1 MLKTICSPDFS
12 PTHNAFI
19 TVVRCLIILA
29 GFAVSAFTAE
39 PIPPLPVTP
48 PAGHPRLFVRSS
60 DVADLKARM
69 TDPIFGKAWR
79 QVLLHSTSTF
89 DGTLASTPA
98 NYVPRIHDVGEACA
112 LRFLLEGDVA
122 QGKKAIAIMRKVL
135 PSVTY
140 PNEQDITRAKGATI
154 LTAAIVY
161 DWCYPLLSPMDRAL
175 FITHMKR
182 IAKLTEIGYPPVK
195 GSAITGHSGE
205 AQLMR
210 DQLGAGI
217 ATYDEDREIYQFAA
231 RRFFAEFVP
240 ARNFW
245 YPGNWHHQGSSYGPY
260 RFQWEM
266 FASWIFKRMSGVD
279 VFNPDQGQVPFA
291 WVYAQRPDGV
301 LMADGDCSSIPKRN
315 TKPASPNISMFLAAN
330 YYHDK
335 VLNGV
340 VMQQNQIK
348 DSLSG
353 SIWYFLFTDTGL
365 DTKPVTSLPLSR
377 YFPDPAGR
385 LIARTGWGEGPTA
398 PMAIAEMK
406 ISPWMFNNH
415 QHLDAGSFQIWFK
428 GSLACDSGVYD
439 RYGSDHDYNY
449 NKRTIAHNTITIF
462 DPTEVFNRGKAT
474 PVANDGGQRWPAQST
489 EPATLTLLKEQGHQV
504 GRVLAHAI
512 GPDPVKPRFS
522 HLAGDLTG
530 SYSKKLEHFIRSFVF
545 LNLDDAKHPA
555 ALIIYDRVR
564 SANPSFKKTWLLH
577 CPDRPTL
584 AESGFTVHGTWGG
597 RMDASMILPTK
608 DDVRLETIGGVGNEF
623 IVNGTNYPTASTK
636 GAGPEY
642 ENCGWRIE
650 LSPKTQRNDDRFLVV
665 MQMMDEGTSATPLP
679 LTRMEGEGW
688 TGVVIAN
695 RAVIFPKGYIDLNQV
710 NFRLAA
716 PAHCLVTGA
725 AVGTWSIR
733 CGGTIQTATVTDSG
747 RVLEFTAPAGSVEAL
762 KGSLP

>member
-1 MLKTICSPDFS
+1 MLKIIWSPDLF

-19 TVVRCLIILA
+19 TSVRCLIILA

-39 PIPPLPVTP
+39 PISPLPVTP
-48 PAGHPRLFVRSS
+48 PAGHPRLFVRSN
-60 DVADLKARM
+60 DVAGLKARM

-79 QVLLHSTSTF
+79 QVLVYSTSTF

-112 LRFLLEGDVA
+112 LRYLLEGDVA

-217 ATYDEDREIYQFAA
+217 ATYDEDREMYQFAA

-279 VFNPDQGQVPFA
+279 VFNPNQGQVPYA
-291 WVYAQRPDGV
+291 WVYAQRPDGI
-301 LMADGDCSSIPKRN
+301 LMADGDCSSILKR
-315 TKPASPNISMFLAAN
+315 TTELPFPNFSTLLAAN

-335 VLNGV
+335 ILNGV
-340 VMQQNQIK
+340 VMHQNQAR
-348 DSLSG
+348 DRLSN
-353 SIWYFLFTDTGL
+353 SIWYFLFADPGL
-365 DTKPVTSLPLSR
+365 GSKPVASLPLSR

-385 LIARTGWGEGPTA
+385 MVARTGWDEGPTA
-398 PMAIAEMK
+398 PVAMAEMK

-415 QHLDAGSFQIWFK
+415 QHLDAGNFQLWYK
-428 GSLACDSGVYD
+428 GSLACGSGVYH
-439 RYGSDHDYNY
+439 YGSNHDINY
-449 NKRTIAHNTITIF
+449 YKRTIAHNTIAVF
-462 DPTEVFNRGKAT
+462 DPGETFTWGKSM
-474 PVANDGGQRWPAQST
+474 PVANDGGQRWPAQSI
-489 EPATLTLLKEQGHQV
+489 EPATLTILKEQGHEV

-512 GPDPVKPRFS
+512 GPDPIKPLFS

-530 SYSKKLEHFIRSFVF
+530 AYSRKVERFIRSFVF

-555 ALIIYDRVR
+555 ALLVYDRVR

-577 CPDRPTL
+577 CPDQPAL

-608 DDVRLETIGGVGNEF
+608 GDVRLNTIGGAGNEF
-623 IVNGTNYPTASTK
+623 TVNGTNYPTDSTK
-636 GAGPEY
+636 GVGPEY

-650 LSPKTQRNDDRFLVV
+650 LSTKNQRNDDRFLVV
-665 MQMMDEGTSATPLP
+665 MQMMDDGAAAAPLP

-688 TGVVIAN
+688 TGVTIAN
-695 RAVIFPKGYIDLNQV
+695 RAVIFPKGYVNLNQV
-710 NFRLAA
+710 SFRLAA
-716 PAHCLVTGA
+716 PAHCLITGA
-725 AVGTWSIR
+725 AVGTWNIR
-733 CGGTIQTATVTDSG
+733 CSGTTQTATVTDTG
-747 RVLEFTAPAGSVEAL
+747 RVLEFTAPAGVVEVA
-762 KGSLP
+762 KTASP